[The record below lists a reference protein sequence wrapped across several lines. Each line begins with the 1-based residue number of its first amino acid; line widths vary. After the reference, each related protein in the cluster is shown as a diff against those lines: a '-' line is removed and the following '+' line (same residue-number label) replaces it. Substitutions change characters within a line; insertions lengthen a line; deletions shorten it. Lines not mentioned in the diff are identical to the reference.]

1 MEFVIAQVLGLIA
14 LIVVCIGY
22 FLKNKSHFL
31 LAQVIANFFYAG
43 AFLVIGAYVGATLVT
58 ISIFR
63 CIYLYYAEKYNFKYK
78 IHFIPIFLLLY
89 LTMTIAFW
97 NKPYDFL
104 PLMSSTLFTI
114 GYTLNN
120 MQKMRYILIIP
131 NSILVIY
138 NILCTTYTSA
148 LLDFIEILVI
158 IIAIVKAMKHKV

>member
-1 MEFVIAQVLGLIA
+1 MEFVVAQVLGLIA

-43 AFLVIGAYVGATLVT
+43 AFLVVDAYVGTILVT

-63 CIYLYYAEKYNFKYK
+63 CIYLYYAEKYDFKYK
-78 IHFIPIFLLLY
+78 IHFIPVFLLLY
-89 LTMTIAFW
+89 LSMTIVFW